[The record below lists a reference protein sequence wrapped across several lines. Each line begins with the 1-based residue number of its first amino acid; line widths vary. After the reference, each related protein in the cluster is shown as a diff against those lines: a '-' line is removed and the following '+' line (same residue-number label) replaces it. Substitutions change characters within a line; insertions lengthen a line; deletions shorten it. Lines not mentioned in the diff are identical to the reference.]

1 MPKTR
6 RERAIIKIKKLE
18 RELEYIATAKGVE
31 SRIREINRL
40 QSTYG
45 IGVEDI
51 HPDRKGFYVK
61 INK

>member
-6 RERAIIKIKKLE
+6 REMAIRKIRKLE
-18 RELEYIATAKGVE
+18 SELDYKTTAKGVE
-31 SRIREINRL
+31 SSMREINRL

-51 HPDRKGFYVK
+51 HPDRKGF
-61 INK
+61 

>member
-1 MPKTR
+1 MSKTR
-6 RERAIIKIKKLE
+6 REMAIRKIKKLE
-18 RELEYIATAKGVE
+18 RELEYIATPKGVE

-40 QSTYG
+40 QATYK

-51 HPDRKGFYVK
+51 YPHRKGFYVK